1 MSEWP
6 EGYQVRPFYGIGA
19 ENVALVG
26 RYLVV
31 LFTDT

>member
-1 MSEWP
+1 MNEWS
-6 EGYQVRPFYGIGA
+6 EGYQVRPFYRIGA
-19 ENVALVG
+19 DNVAFVG